1 MFYWQCRCVKPTYR
15 YDHMKPIHTH
25 FPLHVVLCIGQVCR
39 RVIHRPLFASPHLQ
53 QDNIL
58 VVSVHSNCLQRQ
70 ASNTYVTL
78 ETKLPKKDYRKTA
91 QWVSE
96 KFLQSLHSTTLANS
110 LCIFKTASQLDGNT
124 APSQTQDN
132 QLTCE
137 PGGVKYTTAKTCWKW
152 RSARPDGSQTKNMI
166 YIMQIL

>member
-1 MFYWQCRCVKPTYR
+1 MFYWQCRCVKPTR

-70 ASNTYVTL
+70 AGKTL
-78 ETKLPKKDYRKTA
+78 MLPKKDYRKNCA
-91 QWVSE
+91 RVSE
-96 KFLQSLHSTTLANS
+96 KFLESLHSTTLANLCVS
-110 LCIFKTASQLDGNT
+110 LKQNPSLMVRLPHLRPRTTRSPASQVVLSTPRQRRAENDD
-124 APSQTQDN
+124 QQD
-132 QLTCE
+132 LT
-137 PGGVKYTTAKTCWKW
+137 GVRQKTW
-152 RSARPDGSQTKNMI
+152 SI
-166 YIMQIL
+166 